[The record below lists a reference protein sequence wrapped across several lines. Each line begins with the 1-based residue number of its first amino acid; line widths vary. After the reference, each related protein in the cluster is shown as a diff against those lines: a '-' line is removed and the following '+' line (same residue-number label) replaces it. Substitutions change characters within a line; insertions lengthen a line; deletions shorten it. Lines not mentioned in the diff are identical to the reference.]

1 MKSNSYNLSGAT
13 ILAGDDLSL
22 IKRGF
27 VSVADGV
34 ITAVAEGDPANGATS
49 IDLTGHLLV
58 PGFINGH
65 THLGDSIC
73 KERGYGLPAGTNLL
87 WAPCGLRFK
96 WMAEYTREARVA
108 AMRRAIDGMI
118 ATGTVA
124 FADFRENGVGGV
136 TELREACAGSPI
148 TGLIYA
154 RFGGE
159 PAQTA
164 DELAGNTARLSADRL
179 RELDECLAVA
189 DGFSPVWANELTDP
203 ALAQVTARVRESGK
217 RLATHA
223 IETPIY
229 RELSVKRTGRGD
241 VERILDIVQPD
252 FVVHMTNATPRELE
266 LVGRAGIPL
275 VLCPRG
281 QAALANG
288 FPPLKGARDAGITL
302 ALGSDNAMLNTA
314 DALKEMDFMA
324 RTTPAVTGDSGAVQ
338 ALELLRAATI
348 GGARTLGLADR
359 LGSIAVGKSASLIV
373 FDTTTPN
380 FANSADLAAS
390 VVLSAAQVDI
400 QAVLINGVA
409 AYGSI
414 SRSARPAR
422 AA

>member
-1 MKSNSYNLSGAT
+1 VKSSSYNLTGAA

-22 IKRGF
+22 IQRGF

-34 ITAVAEGDPANGATS
+34 ITAVGEGDPVNRATS
-49 IDLTGHLLV
+49 IDLAGRLLV

-73 KERGYGLPAGTNLL
+73 KERGFGLPAGTNLL

-96 WMAEYTREARVA
+96 WMAEHTREARIA
-108 AMRRAIDGMI
+108 AMRRAIEGMI

-124 FADFRENGVGGV
+124 FADFRENGVSGA

-159 PAQTA
+159 PAQSPE
-164 DELAGNTARLSADRL
+164 ELAGNRARLSADRL
-179 RELDECLAVA
+179 RELDACLAVA

-223 IETPIY
+223 IETPLY

-252 FVVHMTNATPRELE
+252 FLVHMTNATPRELG

-338 ALELLRAATI
+338 AIELLRAATI

-359 LGSIAVGKSASLIV
+359 LGSIVAGKSASLIV

-380 FANSADLAAS
+380 FAHSADLAAS

-414 SRSARPAR
+414 SARPVTTA
-422 AA
+422 

>member
-1 MKSNSYNLSGAT
+1 VKSSSYNLTGAA

-22 IKRGF
+22 IKRGY

-34 ITAVAEGDPANGATS
+34 ITAVGEGHPANGAKS
-49 IDLTGHLLV
+49 IDLAGRLLV

-73 KERGYGLPAGTNLL
+73 KERGYGLPSGTNLL

-96 WMAEYTREARVA
+96 WMAEHTREARIA
-108 AMRRAIDGMI
+108 AMRRAIEGMI

-164 DELAGNTARLSADRL
+164 EELAGNTARLSADRL

-203 ALAQVTARVRESGK
+203 ALAQVTARVRASGK

-223 IETPIY
+223 IETPLY

-252 FVVHMTNATPRELE
+252 FLVHMTNATPHELE

-288 FPPLKGARDAGITL
+288 FPPLKGARDAGIKL

-338 ALELLRAATI
+338 AIELLRAATI
-348 GGARTLGLADR
+348 GGARTLGLSDR
-359 LGSIAVGKSASLIV
+359 LGSIAAGKSASLIV

-400 QAVLINGVA
+400 EAVLINGVP
-409 AYGSI
+409 AYGSLKT
-414 SRSARPAR
+414 A
-422 AA
+422 